1 MANCKNK
8 RVSDVLTPD
17 VISSLES
24 GGRYLIDAS
33 CDTGKSFWARRV
45 LTQYCADTH
54 KHMLIL
60 SPLNMIKKQGDCE
73 IKEYFTEV
81 YGDLEK
87 EYEVHEESVYNFSYQ
102 KAAQSKSTRKYSEY
116 NFDNY
121 DYIVCDEAH
130 TLISYAEFGFPFE
143 IKKKIDATKAAVI
156 FITATPSALCSLY
169 DGVKTIC
176 KMRASGRRVDKLA
189 YSTKPEIIQA
199 QIKENI
205 DAGNKALVFCGSAKA
220 AKKQADNMG
229 GSFIC
234 SKYNKYAEHSNDA
247 EFNNIIQNERFDAAA
262 LYTTTCMD
270 MGVNIKDAA
279 VNLIVINGLFPID
292 EIMQIR
298 GRLRKIDGA
307 KGIRVLVR
315 EPSGHELAGKIQSL
329 KDRLDY
335 YDDCSNDGN
344 FDAIAICT
352 DYMNGVIKEFPKW
365 LIRNDNGCY
374 EVDTALI
381 MKYKTELSWYMAV
394 KNRGFKGYTKCIVD
408 KFGVMPDCVF
418 GLDEEAA
425 GHDID
430 EFRGK
435 KIFKNENAVLHDYLG
450 GDFALQDSFQAVLR
464 DKLNMRAGDCC
475 AMEKVEEELMSPHE
489 IVAAVEKWGEDNP
502 PNTIAAELLKHYPV
516 ADTNDEGTPIDLFAH
531 SLGYKEPP
539 YCFDDDNPKS
549 CRECWRRTPEEAA
562 I

>member
-1 MANCKNK
+1 MTNCKTK

-17 VISSLES
+17 VIDNLKPC
-24 GGRYLIDAS
+24 GRYLINAS
-33 CDTGKSFWARRV
+33 CDTGKSYWARRI
-45 LTQYCADTH
+45 LTQYCMDNN

-60 SPLNMIKKQGDCE
+60 SPLNMIKEQGNYE
-73 IKEYFTEV
+73 IKDYFTET

-87 EYEVHEESVYNFSYQ
+87 EYDIHEEAVYNYSYQ
-102 KAAQSKSTRKYSEY
+102 RAATYKGNSIYSKY

-169 DGVKTIC
+169 NGVETIC
-176 KMRASGRRVDKLA
+176 KMRASGRRVEKLA
-189 YSTKPEIIQA
+189 YSTKPEIIQT

-220 AKKQADNMG
+220 AKKQADNIG

-234 SKYNKYAEHSNDA
+234 SKYNKYAEHSNTA
-247 EFNNIIQNERFDAAA
+247 ILNSIIQNERLDAAA

-298 GRLRKIDGA
+298 GRLRKTDGA
-307 KGIRVLVR
+307 EGIRVLVR

-335 YDDCSNDGN
+335 YDDCNNDGN
-344 FDAIAICT
+344 FDATAICA
-352 DYMNGVIKEFPKW
+352 DYMNGAIKEFPKW
-365 LIRNDNGCY
+365 VIRNKSGY
-374 EVDTALI
+374 EIDTALI

-464 DKLNMRAGDCC
+464 DKLNMRADNRSHRNMSL
-475 AMEKVEEELMSPHE
+475 AKINAFLKDKTNVNWHIEKGKLIKM
-489 IVAAVEKWGEDNP
+489 INGERIQQSYWF
-502 PNTIAAELLKHYPV
+502 IAA
-516 ADTNDEGTPIDLFAH
+516 N
-531 SLGYKEPP
+531 
-539 YCFDDDNPKS
+539 
-549 CRECWRRTPEEAA
+549 
-562 I
+562 